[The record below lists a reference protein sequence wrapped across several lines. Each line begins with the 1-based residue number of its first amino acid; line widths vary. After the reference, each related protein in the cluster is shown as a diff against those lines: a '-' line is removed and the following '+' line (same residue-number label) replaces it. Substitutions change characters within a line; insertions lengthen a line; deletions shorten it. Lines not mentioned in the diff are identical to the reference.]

1 MLSSYDHVPE
11 PVRTLLSIADGL
23 CNHHN
28 IRCFR
33 NRLLPNLLTHIKCLR
48 SQHLSL
54 PRVTPISVLVEFDK
68 LWQGELLST
77 PMDHKAAVVAQHVP
91 AEIGE
96 AVRSVVED
104 FVHHG
109 RPRALFQN
117 NPQNPQK
124 LEWITPIPVQD
135 SQIQISY
142 KYAYKSQGSIKIGL
156 GFWGPKLSLCSGP
169 ALNLRC
175 NVMLKNGEA
184 PYLYTIEPT
193 TSRNMRL

>member
-1 MLSSYDHVPE
+1 MRSVLAYFTLALCSAVLAVPTPVTTSSVSLAPATGVANLNE
-11 PVRTLLSIADGL
+11 SPSI
-23 CNHHN
+23 
-28 IRCFR
+28 
-33 NRLLPNLLTHIKCLR
+33 
-48 SQHLSL
+48 S
-54 PRVTPISVLVEFDK
+54 TPISVLVEFDK

-175 NVMLKNGEA
+175 NVMLKNGEG
-184 PYLYTIEPT
+184 ENST
-193 TSRNMRL
+193 TFYIFWFY

>member
-1 MLSSYDHVPE
+1 MRSVLAYFTLALCSAVLAVPTPVTTSSVSLAAATGVANLNESP
-11 PVRTLLSIADGL
+11 SI
-23 CNHHN
+23 
-28 IRCFR
+28 
-33 NRLLPNLLTHIKCLR
+33 
-48 SQHLSL
+48 S
-54 PRVTPISVLVEFDK
+54 TPISVLVEFDK

-117 NPQNPQK
+117 NPQNPRK
-124 LEWITPIPVQD
+124 LEWITPTP
-135 SQIQISY
+135 
-142 KYAYKSQGSIKIGL
+142 GSIKIGL

-193 TSRNMRL
+193 TSRNMIM